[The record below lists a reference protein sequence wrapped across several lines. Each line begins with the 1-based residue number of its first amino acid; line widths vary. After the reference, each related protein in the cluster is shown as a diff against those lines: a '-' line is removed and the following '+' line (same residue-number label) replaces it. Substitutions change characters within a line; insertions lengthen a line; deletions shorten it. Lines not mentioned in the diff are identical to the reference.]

1 MKKYKIGY
9 TAGTY
14 DMFHIGHLNIIKR
27 AKENCD
33 FLIVAVSTD
42 ELVQE
47 YKNKLPV
54 IPFEER
60 KAIVESIK
68 YVDKVVPQETMNK
81 MKAFEKYKFNAMFVG
96 DDWKGTEKWNNLEK
110 ELNHRPKVEGDNLSI
125 YLSTSLSR
133 ALKTAE
139 ATASQLKDEYISAEH
154 LLLGIIETAT
164 GNLQKTLKL

>member
-14 DMFHIGHLNIIKR
+14 DMFHVGHLNIIKR

-42 ELVQE
+42 ELVKE

-54 IPFEER
+54 VPFEER

-68 YVDKVVPQETMNK
+68 YVDKVVTQETMNK
-81 MKAFEKYKFNAMFVG
+81 MNAFEKYKFNAMFVG
-96 DDWKGTEKWNNLEK
+96 DDWKGTEYFDDEDKAIEYAK
-110 ELNHRPKVEGDNLSI
+110 NHDEIVAVLKVNHN
-125 YLSTSLSR
+125 
-133 ALKTAE
+133 
-139 ATASQLKDEYISAEH
+139 DESE
-154 LLLGIIETAT
+154 ETIWT
-164 GNLQKTLKL
+164 RER